1 MTYSSNFAA
10 KDSWTDAET
19 AFVVDHVA
27 SIYTEL
33 GATPGS
39 DISTLEGYPY
49 AIVQIVSTGSESR
62 PTLPNANCRVL
73 WIGGST
79 QPSNMASGD
88 LWFKDAP

>member
-1 MTYSSNFAA
+1 MTYSSNFSA
-10 KDSWTDAET
+10 KDGWTNGTT
-19 AFVVDHVA
+19 AIDVDHVA

-33 GATPGS
+33 GSSPGT

-49 AIVQIVSTGSESR
+49 AIIQLVSTGSESR

-88 LWFKDAP
+88 LWFKDTP